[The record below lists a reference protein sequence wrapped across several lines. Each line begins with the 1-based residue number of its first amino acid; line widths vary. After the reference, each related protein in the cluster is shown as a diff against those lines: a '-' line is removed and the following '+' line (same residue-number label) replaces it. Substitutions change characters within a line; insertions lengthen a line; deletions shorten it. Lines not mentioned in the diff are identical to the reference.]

1 MSALPD
7 ARPASRSWWRHAL
20 NGLVL
25 VAVLAVAAVVA
36 HTAPTK
42 GLWQA
47 PIPVSGAVGD
57 VVAGRNIVATIDQV
71 RVAETVT
78 ASNGWAG
85 ETTGVWVVVDAGV
98 ASVVSDDPARLGS
111 ARLQIGGTSFS
122 ASTRPAFGT
131 IARQSLTTGIALTG
145 PLMFEVPRAVL
156 DGEAAHE
163 ARIQLAL
170 DEDRRVDS
178 LIEVPV
184 DLGAL
189 PIQSEVQTSEPVWAV
204 R

>member
-7 ARPASRSWWRHAL
+7 ARPAAKGWWRSAL

-25 VAVLAVAAVVA
+25 VAVLVVAGVVA

-47 PIPVSGAVGD
+47 PIAVAGAVGQE
-57 VVAGRNIVATIDQV
+57 VAGRNIVATIDEV
-71 RVAETVT
+71 RVAEQVT
-78 ASNGWAG
+78 AANGWAG

-98 ASVVSDDPARLGS
+98 ASVVTDEAARLGS

-122 ASTRPAFGT
+122 ASTRPGLGT
-131 IARQSLTTGIALTG
+131 IADQSLTTGIALTG
-145 PLMFEVPRAVL
+145 PLMFEVPPELLATEDAHRASV
-156 DGEAAHE
+156 
-163 ARIQLAL
+163 QLAL

-178 LIEVPV
+178 QIEVPV

-189 PIQSEVQTSEPVWAV
+189 PLEDSVETGRPVWGV

>member
-7 ARPASRSWWRHAL
+7 ARPAAKGWWRYAL

-25 VAVLAVAAVVA
+25 VAVLVVAGVVA

-47 PIPVSGAVGD
+47 PIPVAGALGEEI
-57 VVAGRNIVATIDQV
+57 AGRNLVATIDGV
-71 RVAETVT
+71 RVAEQVT
-78 ASNGWAG
+78 AANGWAG

-98 ASVVSDDPARLGS
+98 ASVVSDSPARLGS
-111 ARLQIGGTSFS
+111 ARLQIGETSYS

-131 IARQSLTTGIALTG
+131 IADQSLTTGIALTG
-145 PLMFEVPRAVL
+145 PLMFEVPRAL
-156 DGEAAHE
+156 LGSEAAHR
-163 ARIQLAL
+163 ASIQLAL

-178 LIEVPV
+178 QIEVPV

-189 PIQSEVQTSEPVWAV
+189 PVEASVETSDPVWGV